1 MVDEVVRIKVKFP
14 QRKLNETEAG
24 RRRREGSVRL
34 EKGEWIRRGSVGKR
48 EWRRGGLKQ

>member
-1 MVDEVVRIKVKFP
+1 MVDEVVRIKVKFL

-24 RRRREGSVRL
+24 RRREGSVRL
-34 EKGEWIRRGSVGKR
+34 EKGEWIRRGSVGKG

>member
-24 RRRREGSVRL
+24 RRRREGSVCL
-34 EKGEWIRRGSVGKR
+34 EKGEWIRRGSVGKG